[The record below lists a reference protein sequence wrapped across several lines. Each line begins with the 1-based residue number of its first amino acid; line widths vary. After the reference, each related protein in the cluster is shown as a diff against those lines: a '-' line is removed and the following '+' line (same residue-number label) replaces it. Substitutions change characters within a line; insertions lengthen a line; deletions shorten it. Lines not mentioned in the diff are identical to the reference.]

1 LQHFYGSLK
10 SFLLAHI
17 LRGIMATSTP
27 RGRPLSP
34 HLQVYNLPITA
45 RLSVLHRATGMALV
59 FGTIL
64 LVAWLGVIASGS
76 QNYLFINGIL
86 ASWMGKIA
94 LIGFSFS
101 LIYHLCNGVRHLFW
115 DIGKGFENSC
125 VNRTAYLTITIA
137 VALTAGI
144 WLLTTL

>member
-1 LQHFYGSLK
+1 
-10 SFLLAHI
+10 
-17 LRGIMATSTP
+17 MATSAP

-64 LVAWLGVIASGS
+64 LVAWLGIVASGADI
-76 QNYLFINGIL
+76 YLLSKGLL
-86 ASWMGKIA
+86 ASWFGKLV

-115 DIGKGFENSC
+115 DIGKGFENC
-125 VNRTAYLTITIA
+125 TTNKTAYLALVTSI
-137 VALTAGI
+137 ALTAGI
-144 WLLTTL
+144 WLLATP

>member
-1 LQHFYGSLK
+1 
-10 SFLLAHI
+10 
-17 LRGIMATSTP
+17 MATSSP

-64 LVAWLGVIASGS
+64 LVVWLGIVASGS
-76 QNYLFINGIL
+76 DIYLLSKGLL
-86 ASWMGKIA
+86 ASWFGKLV

>member
-1 LQHFYGSLK
+1 
-10 SFLLAHI
+10 
-17 LRGIMATSTP
+17 MATSTP

-45 RLSVLHRATGMALV
+45 RLSVLHRGTGMILV

-86 ASWMGKIA
+86 ASWIGKIA

-125 VNRTAYLTITIA
+125 INRTAYLTITIA

>member
-1 LQHFYGSLK
+1 
-10 SFLLAHI
+10 
-17 LRGIMATSTP
+17 MATSTP

-64 LVAWLGVIASGS
+64 LVIWLGAVTSGADT
-76 QNYLFINGIL
+76 YLLSKGLL
-86 ASWMGKIA
+86 ASWFGKLV

-115 DIGKGFENSC
+115 DIGMGFDNC
-125 VNRTAYLTITIA
+125 TTNKTAYLTLVTA
-137 VALTAGI
+137 LALTAGV
-144 WLLTTL
+144 WLLATI

>member
-1 LQHFYGSLK
+1 
-10 SFLLAHI
+10 
-17 LRGIMATSTP
+17 MATSSP

-64 LVAWLGVIASGS
+64 LVVWLGIVASGS
-76 QNYLFINGIL
+76 DIYLLSKGLL
-86 ASWMGKIA
+86 ASWFGKLV

-115 DIGKGFENSC
+115 DIGMGFDNC
-125 VNRTAYLTITIA
+125 TTNKTAYLTLVTAI
-137 VALTAGI
+137 ALTAGV
-144 WLLTTL
+144 WLLATL

>member
-1 LQHFYGSLK
+1 
-10 SFLLAHI
+10 
-17 LRGIMATSTP
+17 MATSSP

-45 RLSVLHRATGMALV
+45 RLSVLHRGTGMILV

-64 LVAWLGVIASGS
+64 LVAWLGIVASGS

-86 ASWMGKIA
+86 ASWIGKVA

-115 DIGKGFENSC
+115 DIGMGFDNC
-125 VNRTAYLTITIA
+125 TTNKTAYLTLVTAI
-137 VALTAGI
+137 ALTAGMFLI
-144 WLLTTL
+144 ATL

>member
-1 LQHFYGSLK
+1 
-10 SFLLAHI
+10 
-17 LRGIMATSTP
+17 MATSSP

-64 LVAWLGVIASGS
+64 LVVWLGIVASGS
-76 QNYLFINGIL
+76 DIYLLSKGLL
-86 ASWMGKIA
+86 ASWLGKLV

-115 DIGKGFENSC
+115 DVGMGFDNC
-125 VNRTAYLTITIA
+125 TTNKTAYLTLVTAI
-137 VALTAGI
+137 ALTAGV
-144 WLLTTL
+144 WLLATL

>member
-1 LQHFYGSLK
+1 
-10 SFLLAHI
+10 
-17 LRGIMATSTP
+17 MATSSP

-59 FGTIL
+59 FGTFL
-64 LVAWLGVIASGS
+64 LVVWLGIVASGS
-76 QNYLFINGIL
+76 DIYLLSKGLL
-86 ASWMGKIA
+86 ASWFGKLV

-115 DIGKGFENSC
+115 DIGIGLDNCTTNK
-125 VNRTAYLTITIA
+125 TAYLTLVVSI
-137 VALTAGI
+137 ALTAGI
-144 WLLTTL
+144 WLLATL

>member
-1 LQHFYGSLK
+1 
-10 SFLLAHI
+10 
-17 LRGIMATSTP
+17 MATSTP

-45 RLSVLHRATGMALV
+45 RLSVLHRGTGMILV

-86 ASWMGKIA
+86 ASWMGKVV

>member
-1 LQHFYGSLK
+1 
-10 SFLLAHI
+10 
-17 LRGIMATSTP
+17 MATSNS

-45 RLSVLHRATGMALV
+45 RLSVLHRGTGMILV

-64 LVAWLGVIASGS
+64 LVAWLGIVASGS

-86 ASWMGKIA
+86 ASWIGKIA

-125 VNRTAYLTITIA
+125 VNRSAYLTITMA

>member
-1 LQHFYGSLK
+1 
-10 SFLLAHI
+10 
-17 LRGIMATSTP
+17 MATSSP

-34 HLQVYNLPITA
+34 HLQIYNLPITA

-64 LVAWLGVIASGS
+64 LVIWLGIVASGS
-76 QNYLFINGIL
+76 DIYLLSKGLL
-86 ASWMGKIA
+86 ASWFGKLI

-115 DIGKGFENSC
+115 DIGMGFDNC
-125 VNRTAYLTITIA
+125 TTNKTAYLSLTCAI
-137 VALTAGI
+137 ALTAGV
-144 WLLTTL
+144 WLLATL

>member
-1 LQHFYGSLK
+1 
-10 SFLLAHI
+10 
-17 LRGIMATSTP
+17 MATSTP

-45 RLSVLHRATGMALV
+45 RLSVLHRGTGMILV

-64 LVAWLGVIASGS
+64 LVAWLGIIASGS

-86 ASWMGKIA
+86 ASWMGKIV

>member
-1 LQHFYGSLK
+1 
-10 SFLLAHI
+10 
-17 LRGIMATSTP
+17 MATSTP

-45 RLSVLHRATGMALV
+45 RLSVLHRGTGMILV

-86 ASWMGKIA
+86 ASWMGKIV